1 MSFRRGRIHRNLYV
15 GREITGMASAR
26 PCGGGVKYS
35 APVAVGFGR
44 GMWVGVL
51 MRVSVGVGFGL
62 GGFGFVGF
70 WFRVGW
76 VLVGLFG
83 VLVSDSQ
90 P

>member
-1 MSFRRGRIHRNLYV
+1 MVAVR
-15 GREITGMASAR
+15 A
-26 PCGGGVKYS
+26 GGG
-35 APVAVGFGR
+35 ARMVAARFCSGNVEVTGVLLWVVVAGWGLGF
-44 GMWVGVL
+44 L

-62 GGFGFVGF
+62 DGFGFVGF